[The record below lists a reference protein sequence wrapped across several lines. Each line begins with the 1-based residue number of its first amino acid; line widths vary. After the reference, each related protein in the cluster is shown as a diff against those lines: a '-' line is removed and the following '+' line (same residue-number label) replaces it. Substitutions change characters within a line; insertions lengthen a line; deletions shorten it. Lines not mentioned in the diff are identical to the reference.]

1 MKAAIVKEF
10 GEPLGVVETE
20 SPDALLASD
29 EVLLKVSACG
39 VCHSD
44 LHLAEGDW
52 KHLLKIAKPDLILGH
67 EAVGTITKLG
77 DDVKDL
83 SVGMRV
89 GIPWINWV
97 CDECEVCLAGLD
109 NLCPKQQITGL
120 TVDGGFAEQMRARA
134 SYVFRIPDE
143 LSDAE
148 AAPLLCAGVT
158 VYRAIKLAEIKPNQ
172 RVAVFGV
179 GGLGHLAIQLAK
191 RYADEVIAV
200 DVSEDKLELARN
212 SGATKTINAATE
224 KASKA
229 IRTLGGVDVAVVTAS
244 VKAAY
249 DDALFSLRPS
259 GTIVVVGLPAE
270 PLTFMASALSSRE
283 ARIIASSVGTRQD
296 MKELFELA
304 AAGHVRCHIE
314 TRPLDS
320 VNEVLSELKNG
331 KVVGRVVL
339 EMN

>member
-1 MKAAIVKEF
+1 MKAAVVKAF
-10 GEPLGVVETE
+10 GEPLNITETDA
-20 SPDALLASD
+20 PDARLEAD

-67 EAVGTITKLG
+67 EVVGTIEAVG
-77 DDVKDL
+77 EGVKDL

-89 GIPWINWV
+89 GVPWIYWV
-97 CDECEVCLAGLD
+97 CDECELCRAGLD
-109 NLCPKQQITGL
+109 NLCPKQKITGL
-120 TVDGGFAEQMRARA
+120 TNDGGFAEMMKAKA

-143 LSDAE
+143 ISDVE

-158 VYRAIKLAEIKPNQ
+158 VYRGIKLADIKPNQ

-179 GGLGHLAIQLAK
+179 GGLGHLAIQLVK
-191 RYADEVIAV
+191 RYVDDVIAV
-200 DVSEDKLELARN
+200 DVSDDKLELARQ

-224 KASKA
+224 RASQA
-229 IRTLGGVDVAVVTAS
+229 IKQLGGVDVAVVTATA
-244 VKAAY
+244 KAAY
-249 DDALFSLRPS
+249 DDALYSLRPS
-259 GTIVVVGLPAE
+259 GTIVVVGLPAD
-270 PLTFMASALSSRE
+270 PLTFSASALSSRE

-296 MKELFELA
+296 MKELFDLA
-304 AAGHVRCHIE
+304 AKGEVRCHIE

-320 VNEVLSELKNG
+320 INEVLSELKNG
-331 KVVGRVVL
+331 KVVGRIVL
-339 EMN
+339 EMD